1 MAKNKGK
8 KKGGMAAALRALIIV
23 ALLLVIAV
31 SVYSAVSSLMGSG
44 ESPSPGEATRTE
56 QAQEPSGGGSPQ
68 QGASGGGSP
77 GQSAAPK
84 LDEDGSYTSREDVA
98 LYLWTYG
105 KLPGNFITKSAAQ
118 KKGWEG
124 GSLEKYAP
132 GKSIGG
138 DRFGN
143 YEKLLPEGI
152 KYRECDIDTKGSKS
166 RGEKRIVYAED
177 CSLIY
182 YTEDHYKSFELLY
195 GEEP

>member
-1 MAKNKGK
+1 
-8 KKGGMAAALRALIIV
+8 
-23 ALLLVIAV
+23 
-31 SVYSAVSSLMGSG
+31 MGSG
-44 ESPSPGEATRTE
+44 ESSSPGEATRTE
-56 QAQEPSGGGSPQ
+56 QAQGPSGGSQQGSSGGGS
-68 QGASGGGSP
+68 SG
-77 GQSAAPK
+77 QAAAPK
-84 LDEDGSYTSREDVA
+84 LDEGGSYTSKEDVA

-152 KYRECDIDTKGSKS
+152 
-166 RGEKRIVYAED
+166 
-177 CSLIY
+177 
-182 YTEDHYKSFELLY
+182 
-195 GEEP
+195 

>member
-1 MAKNKGK
+1 MAKNKVK

-44 ESPSPGEATRTE
+44 EGSSPGEATRTE
-56 QAQEPSGGGSPQ
+56 QAQEPSGGSHQGS
-68 QGASGGGSP
+68 SGGGSS
-77 GQSAAPK
+77 GQAAEPS
-84 LDEDGSYTSREDVA
+84 LDEGGSYTSREDVA

>member
-1 MAKNKGK
+1 MAKNKVK
-8 KKGGMAAALRALIIV
+8 KKGGMATALRALIIV
-23 ALLLVIAV
+23 ALLLVIAL

-44 ESPSPGEATRTE
+44 ESPSPGGSTRTE
-56 QAQEPSGGGSPQ
+56 QAQEPSGGGSP
-68 QGASGGGSP
+68 
-77 GQSAAPK
+77 GQAAEPS
-84 LDEDGSYTSREDVA
+84 LDEDGSYTSKDDVA

>member
-1 MAKNKGK
+1 M
-8 KKGGMAAALRALIIV
+8 
-23 ALLLVIAV
+23 LLPGAYF
-31 SVYSAVSSLMGSG
+31 SRDP
-44 ESPSPGEATRTE
+44 PSQPFFC
-56 QAQEPSGGGSPQ
+56 
-68 QGASGGGSP
+68 
-77 GQSAAPK
+77 AAPK
-84 LDEDGSYTSREDVA
+84 LDEGGSYTSKEDVA

-152 KYRECDIDTKGSKS
+152 KYRECDIDTKGKKS